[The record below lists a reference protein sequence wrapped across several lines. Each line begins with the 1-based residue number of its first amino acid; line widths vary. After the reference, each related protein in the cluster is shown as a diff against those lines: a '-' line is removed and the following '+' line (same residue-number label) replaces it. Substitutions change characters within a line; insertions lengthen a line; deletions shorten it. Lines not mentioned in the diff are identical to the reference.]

1 MKKETFLTT
10 FNAINENFKSIFAD
24 LSDGFGEL
32 LLDNAEDPFQGGLTI
47 KAQPHGKSLQRL
59 EAMSGGEKSLTALA
73 FIFSIQRH
81 RPAPFYVFDEI
92 DMFLDGANAERVAHM
107 IKNLS
112 ANAQFIVVSLRKAD
126 DRVREPDHRHRHA
139 GEQHLQLYRGEAPWK
154 LKYRSQP
161 KEESIEILLEMARN
175 GEIDPWNIDIID
187 ITDKFL
193 KRISDPDLRASGRT
207 LLYASILL
215 RMKSDILVNAP
226 PPEEEFYDEPY
237 EVNQEDY
244 PLLEP
249 RLRNVAARPVTLQEL
264 INELQR
270 AVATKDLA
278 HMRKSIK
285 LERPPRKTL
294 EEVLSLAHNEDIERS
309 ILDMTAIAGYRVR
322 LPGLRHVQR
331 ADKGS
336 RRPTGSST
344 FIYHCCSW
352 PRGSISR

>member
-1 MKKETFLTT
+1 METET
-10 FNAINENFKSIFAD
+10 
-24 LSDGFGEL
+24 
-32 LLDNAEDPFQGGLTI
+32 Q
-47 KAQPHGKSLQRL
+47 
-59 EAMSGGEKSLTALA
+59 
-73 FIFSIQRH
+73 
-81 RPAPFYVFDEI
+81 
-92 DMFLDGANAERVAHM
+92 
-107 IKNLS
+107 
-112 ANAQFIVVSLRKAD
+112 
-126 DRVREPDHRHRHA
+126 
-139 GEQHLQLYRGEAPWK
+139 
-154 LKYRSQP
+154 SQP
-161 KEESIEILLEMARN
+161 KEESIEILLELAKN

-226 PPEEEFYDEPY
+226 PQEEEFYDEPY

-309 ILDMTAIAGYRVR
+309 ILDMTAILDTEFAYREFVMFSELVKDNTPHGIVDIY
-322 LPGLRHVQR
+322 LPLLFLATRKYITLTQEVIFE
-331 ADKGS
+331 DIFI
-336 RRPTGSST
+336 RRST
-344 FIYHCCSW
+344 KL
-352 PRGSISR
+352 G

>member
-1 MKKETFLTT
+1 MET
-10 FNAINENFKSIFAD
+10 E
-24 LSDGFGEL
+24 
-32 LLDNAEDPFQGGLTI
+32 
-47 KAQPHGKSLQRL
+47 
-59 EAMSGGEKSLTALA
+59 
-73 FIFSIQRH
+73 IQ
-81 RPAPFYVFDEI
+81 
-92 DMFLDGANAERVAHM
+92 
-107 IKNLS
+107 
-112 ANAQFIVVSLRKAD
+112 
-126 DRVREPDHRHRHA
+126 
-139 GEQHLQLYRGEAPWK
+139 
-154 LKYRSQP
+154 SQP
-161 KEESIEILLEMARN
+161 KDESIEILLEMAKN

-193 KRISDPDLRASGRT
+193 KRISEPDLRASGRT

-309 ILDMTAIAGYRVR
+309 ILDMTAILDTEFAYRDFVMFSELIKDNTPHGIIDIY
-322 LPGLRHVQR
+322 LPLLFLATRKYITLTQEIIFE
-331 ADKGS
+331 DIFI
-336 RRPTGSST
+336 RRST
-344 FIYHCCSW
+344 KL
-352 PRGSISR
+352 G

>member
-1 MKKETFLTT
+1 MET
-10 FNAINENFKSIFAD
+10 E
-24 LSDGFGEL
+24 
-32 LLDNAEDPFQGGLTI
+32 
-47 KAQPHGKSLQRL
+47 
-59 EAMSGGEKSLTALA
+59 
-73 FIFSIQRH
+73 IQ
-81 RPAPFYVFDEI
+81 
-92 DMFLDGANAERVAHM
+92 
-107 IKNLS
+107 
-112 ANAQFIVVSLRKAD
+112 
-126 DRVREPDHRHRHA
+126 
-139 GEQHLQLYRGEAPWK
+139 
-154 LKYRSQP
+154 SQP
-161 KEESIEILLEMARN
+161 KEESIEILLELAKN

-294 EEVLSLAHNEDIERS
+294 EEVLSLAHDEDIERS
-309 ILDMTAIAGYRVR
+309 ILDMTATLDTEFAYRDFVMFNELVKDQTPHGIVEIY
-322 LPGLRHVQR
+322 LPLLFLATRKYITLTQEVIFE
-331 ADKGS
+331 DIFI
-336 RRPTGSST
+336 RRSAKLG
-344 FIYHCCSW
+344 
-352 PRGSISR
+352 